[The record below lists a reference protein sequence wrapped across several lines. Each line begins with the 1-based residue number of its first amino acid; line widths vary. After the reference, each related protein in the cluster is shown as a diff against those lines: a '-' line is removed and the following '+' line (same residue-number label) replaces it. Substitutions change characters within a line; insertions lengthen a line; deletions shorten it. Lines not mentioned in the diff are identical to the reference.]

1 MVIRVMK
8 KELVENARLYQERYG
23 ISMKHYVIT
32 IARGYGSGGRTIG
45 KMLSEELGIPYYDR
59 DLLRFAS
66 DDSGINEQL
75 FAKADEKLKKS
86 LLFRIAS
93 NVYKGELI
101 PPDSDDF
108 VSNDNLFNYQAK
120 IIKELAENETCIIIG
135 RCADF
140 ILKDNPNVVRVF
152 VHAPLE
158 DCVKTL
164 KDMFGKPEKELEK
177 QIASIDKHRAE
188 YYKYYTGRNWEDAKN
203 YDLCLNSSNLGFQ
216 KCVEIVKS
224 YLDIR
229 ER

>member
-1 MVIRVMK
+1 MDK
-8 KELVENARLYQERYG
+8 
-23 ISMKHYVIT
+23 YVIT
-32 IARGYGSGGRTIG
+32 IARGYGSGGLTIG

-86 LLFRIAS
+86 LLFKIAK

-120 IIKELAENETCIIIG
+120 IIKELAETESCIIIG

-140 ILKDNPNVVRVF
+140 ILKDYPNVVRLF
-152 VHAPLE
+152 VHAPLQ
-158 DCVKTL
+158 DCINTL
-164 KDMFGKPEKELEK
+164 VDMTGKSEKEVEK
-177 QIASIDKHRAE
+177 QILDIDKHRAD
-188 YYKYYTGRNWEDAKN
+188 YYKYYTGREWENAKH
-203 YDLCLNSSNLGFQ
+203 YDLCLNSSKLGFG

-229 ER
+229 FR

>member
-1 MVIRVMK
+1 MDK
-8 KELVENARLYQERYG
+8 
-23 ISMKHYVIT
+23 YVIT

-59 DLLRFAS
+59 DLLRLAS

-86 LLFRIAS
+86 LLFKIAR
-93 NVYKGELI
+93 NIYKGELI
-101 PPDSDDF
+101 PPDNDDF

-120 IIKELAENETCIIIG
+120 IIKELADTETCIIIG

-140 ILKDNPNVVRVF
+140 ILKDHPNVVRLF
-152 VHAPLE
+152 VHAPLQ
-158 DCVKTL
+158 DCINTL
-164 KDMFGKPEKELEK
+164 VDMTGKSEKEVEK
-177 QIASIDKHRAE
+177 QILEIDKHRAD
-188 YYKYYTGRNWEDAKN
+188 YYKYYTGREWENAKH
-203 YDLCLNSSNLGFQ
+203 YDLCLNSSKLGFH

-229 ER
+229 FH

>member
-1 MVIRVMK
+1 MDK
-8 KELVENARLYQERYG
+8 K
-23 ISMKHYVIT
+23 YVIT

-59 DLLRFAS
+59 DLLRLAS
-66 DDSGINEQL
+66 DDSGINEEL

-86 LLFRIAS
+86 LLFKIAR

-120 IIKELAENETCIIIG
+120 IIKELAETESCIIIG

-140 ILKDNPNVVRVF
+140 ILKDHPNVVRLF

-158 DCVKTL
+158 DCIRTL
-164 KDMFGKPEKELEK
+164 KEMTGKSEKELEK
-177 QIASIDKHRAE
+177 QILAIDKHRAE
-188 YYKYYTGRNWEDAKN
+188 YYNYYTGREWENAKH
-203 YDLCLNSSNLGFQ
+203 YDLCLNSSKLGFE

-229 ER
+229 FR